1 MEVDDPKSTDIP
13 ALKEAAKE
21 VMEKVESEVNGE
33 KDTKN
38 GDRINGFVPNGE
50 NCENGNGEEVSSQE
64 EEMEV
69 EAPGIPEN
77 QNGDSEK
84 DTEKKLASDT
94 PSSESTSDSHNV
106 SQEKSSETPDD
117 AGKGTESGDGE
128 GDKTEEKKES
138 DEVKD
143 GSINSDDKEVETI
156 NDSPLKKTPVKKK
169 DDTAEEPLRRSS
181 RKKTPTKYHE
191 LLIKE
196 MEESPS
202 EEEIEEVE
210 EIKDDDSD
218 IQEIEA
224 EDPLGGESSLT
235 ITPKNTTAKK
245 PNVVTIDDLKTL
257 QRLATSAK
265 QSVDKAKS
273 DNLMIIDTQS
283 IIAGKM
289 GSGVSITPAKPK
301 TQSTPTTPSGLNI
314 SPAGLTLGSGVTIK
328 PNKPNTGTA
337 TAASGSASGTG
348 STNSASATP
357 TIEKTESK
365 SSSALSDPNLTD
377 DTFVV
382 EAPSFIVPYVYE
394 KPPREAIRD
403 FKESIEKEIED
414 RKKAKA
420 KKKADGEEVS
430 EDEEE
435 KEKKEDKKDDE
446 KEKEEDKDKPKDPY
460 FTSTLGK
467 FFIELGMNFVQEY
480 VQKDLLRQQQ
490 RRGLKDKSV
499 AVMHAIK
506 SLQNNLDDTKEQNEG
521 FHFSLKKC
529 KFCSFRTESYLVMQH
544 HMETPHMRNF
554 IYRCNFCEF
563 ETKIPQEV
571 LYHMDSEH
579 GVKGKL
585 ERAPYFHQCP
595 QCPFEDNGKG
605 KLTRH
610 KVGCD
615 KRFKSETNQTPERDW
630 DPPAKIRPPPVRPG
644 YTGYMNS
651 RPGTSPGLGQ
661 GMLRPGS
668 SLLPRGQ
675 QFQQNNRFAN
685 RNNLAN
691 RGRPVG
697 SYKGQADLRIP
708 NPQLS
713 GLTPQQMRMR
723 GLSPQMLASQQML
736 AVLNQQGLSV
746 SGGSGRN
753 NMMSMGS
760 SGSVTIQSLGQKGQ
774 NKNNSPSI
782 SITPLPGRNNPG
794 QKNKGASPSP
804 SSGSSTPTIKPGQP
818 GAGQGGKGN
827 FVICEIC
834 DGYIK
839 DLEQLRNHMQ
849 WIHKVKIHPKMIY
862 NRPPLNCQKCQ
873 FRFFTDQGLERHL
886 LGSHGLVTAS
896 MQDAANKGQDSGRC
910 PVCGKVYQWKLL
922 NHVAKDHGKTLKPAH
937 LSYKCTVCTATFG
950 QYKLFENHVYTAHS
964 GVAKKGDKNKQA
976 AKPGSGSV
984 LKAPVKLSDEIS
996 IIPTKKTGDK
1006 DKEKKSEVIDLDD
1019 EEEIDDVEKEVIDLD
1034 TPKKDKKE
1042 DASKR
1047 TAEESSEEPDA
1058 KKAKQDDEKETKE
1071 D

>member
-1 MEVDDPKSTDIP
+1 VQRPQMSEDASNMEVDDPKTTDIP

-21 VMEKVESEVNGE
+21 VMEKLESEVCGE
-33 KDTKN
+33 NDDKN
-38 GDRINGFVPNGE
+38 GDAVNGIVANGDT
-50 NCENGNGEEVSSQE
+50 CANGNGEEFSSQKDGE
-64 EEMEV
+64 EKDEEMEV
-69 EAPGIPEN
+69 EAPSTAEN

-84 DTEKKLASDT
+84 DSHSKSAVVETGEGHIDKCSEVKTDNSD
-94 PSSESTSDSHNV
+94 PGENNKDNSISESS
-106 SQEKSSETPDD
+106 
-117 AGKGTESGDGE
+117 
-128 GDKTEEKKES
+128 KES
-138 DEVKD
+138 P
-143 GSINSDDKEVETI
+143 SADDTEVETI
-156 NDSPLKKTPVKKK
+156 NDSPQKKTPKKK
-169 DDTAEEPLRRSS
+169 DEPALDEPLRRSS

-191 LLIKE
+191 MLIKE
-196 MEESPS
+196 MEMESPS

-224 EDPLGGESSLT
+224 EDPLGSESSLS
-235 ITPKNTTAKK
+235 ITPKNKK
-245 PNVVTIDDLKTL
+245 ANVVTIDDLKTL

-301 TQSTPTTPSGLNI
+301 TISTPTTPSGLNI
-314 SPAGLTLGSGVTIK
+314 SPAGVTLGSGVTIK
-328 PNKPNTGTA
+328 PNKPSSTQGVSITPA
-337 TAASGSASGTG
+337 TAKPASNT
-348 STNSASATP
+348 ST
-357 TIEKTESK
+357 
-365 SSSALSDPNLTD
+365 ALSDPNLTD

-394 KPPREAIRD
+394 KPPKEAILD
-403 FKESIEKEIED
+403 FKEAIEKQIED
-414 RKKAKA
+414 KKKAKA
-420 KKKADGEEVS
+420 KKKAAGEEVS
-430 EDEEE
+430 DDEEE
-435 KEKKEDKKDDE
+435 KKKEVKKDDDEEKKDDDEKKEDV
-446 KEKEEDKDKPKDPY
+446 PKDAY

-467 FFIELGMNFVQEY
+467 FFIDLGMNFVQEF

-490 RRGLKDKSV
+490 RRSVKDKSV

-521 FHFSLKKC
+521 FHFDLKKC
-529 KFCSFRTESYLVMQH
+529 KFCSFRSESRLVMQH

-651 RPGTSPGLGQ
+651 RPGGSPSGLGQ

-675 QFQQNNRFAN
+675 QFQNNRFMNN
-685 RNNLAN
+685 RGGMNNSAN

-708 NPQLS
+708 QPQLS
-713 GLTPQQMRMR
+713 GLSQQQLRMR
-723 GLSPQMLASQQML
+723 GMSPQMLASQQML

-753 NMMSMGS
+753 NMMIGGG

-794 QKNKGASPSP
+794 QKSKGASPSP
-804 SSGSSTPTIKPGQP
+804 SSGSTPTIKPGQP

-976 AKPGSGSV
+976 AKTGSGSV

-996 IIPTKKTGDK
+996 IIPTKKGDK
-1006 DKEKKSEVIDLDD
+1006 EKEKKSEVIDLDD

-1042 DASKR
+1042 DTSKR
-1047 TAEESSEEPDA
+1047 NADDSSEEPDA
-1058 KKAKQDDEKETKE
+1058 KKAKADDEEKK

>member
-1 MEVDDPKSTDIP
+1 MKFRLLHRRPS
-13 ALKEAAKE
+13 L
-21 VMEKVESEVNGE
+21 
-33 KDTKN
+33 
-38 GDRINGFVPNGE
+38 
-50 NCENGNGEEVSSQE
+50 Q
-64 EEMEV
+64 
-69 EAPGIPEN
+69 
-77 QNGDSEK
+77 
-84 DTEKKLASDT
+84 KK
-94 PSSESTSDSHNV
+94 
-106 SQEKSSETPDD
+106 
-117 AGKGTESGDGE
+117 
-128 GDKTEEKKES
+128 KKEK
-138 DEVKD
+138 EPVKD
-143 GSINSDDKEVETI
+143 EDI
-156 NDSPLKKTPVKKK
+156 
-169 DDTAEEPLRRSS
+169 RRSG

-191 LLIKE
+191 LLINE
-196 MEESPS
+196 LALEAMEDAS
-202 EEEIEEVE
+202 EEEIEDVE
-210 EIKDDDSD
+210 EVKDDDSD
-218 IQEIEA
+218 IQEVEP
-224 EDPLGGESSLT
+224 EDPLNHSVS
-235 ITPKNTTAKK
+235 ITPKNSGEKK

-265 QSVDKAKS
+265 QSMDKAKS
-273 DNLMIIDTQS
+273 DNLMVIDTQS

-301 TQSTPTTPSGLNI
+301 TPATLPSSLNI
-314 SPAGLTLGSGVTIK
+314 TPAGLTLGSGVTIK
-328 PNKPNTGTA
+328 PNRPASTGPGPGVSVTPVSSNKPQELN
-337 TAASGSASGTG
+337 
-348 STNSASATP
+348 
-357 TIEKTESK
+357 
-365 SSSALSDPNLTD
+365 DPNLTD

-403 FKESIEKEIED
+403 FKEAIEKEIED

-435 KEKKEDKKDDE
+435 KDKKDEE
-446 KEKEEDKDKPKDPY
+446 KEKEDDKDKPKDPY
-460 FTSTLGK
+460 FSSTLGK
-467 FFIELGMNFVQEY
+467 FFIDLGMNFVQEY

-490 RRGLKDKSV
+490 RRSIKDKSV

-585 ERAPYFHQCP
+585 ERAPYFHHCP

-651 RPGTSPGLGQ
+651 RPGSTPGLGQ

-708 NPQLS
+708 QPQLS
-713 GLTPQQMRMR
+713 GLSQQQLRMR
-723 GLSPQMLASQQML
+723 GMSPQMLASQQML

-746 SGGSGRN
+746 SGGSGKN
-753 NMMSMGS
+753 TMMGS

-774 NKNNSPSI
+774 NKSNSPSI
-782 SITPLPGRNNPG
+782 SITPLPGRNNP
-794 QKNKGASPSP
+794 S
-804 SSGSSTPTIKPGQP
+804 
-818 GAGQGGKGN
+818 
-827 FVICEIC
+827 
-834 DGYIK
+834 
-839 DLEQLRNHMQ
+839 
-849 WIHKVKIHPKMIY
+849 
-862 NRPPLNCQKCQ
+862 
-873 FRFFTDQGLERHL
+873 
-886 LGSHGLVTAS
+886 
-896 MQDAANKGQDSGRC
+896 
-910 PVCGKVYQWKLL
+910 
-922 NHVAKDHGKTLKPAH
+922 
-937 LSYKCTVCTATFG
+937 
-950 QYKLFENHVYTAHS
+950 
-964 GVAKKGDKNKQA
+964 
-976 AKPGSGSV
+976 
-984 LKAPVKLSDEIS
+984 
-996 IIPTKKTGDK
+996 
-1006 DKEKKSEVIDLDD
+1006 
-1019 EEEIDDVEKEVIDLD
+1019 
-1034 TPKKDKKE
+1034 
-1042 DASKR
+1042 
-1047 TAEESSEEPDA
+1047 
-1058 KKAKQDDEKETKE
+1058 
-1071 D
+1071 

>member
-1 MEVDDPKSTDIP
+1 MSEDASKMEVDDPKTTDIP
-13 ALKEAAKE
+13 AMKEAAKE
-21 VMEKVESEVNGE
+21 VMEKVESEVNGDKE
-33 KDTKN
+33 ANN
-38 GDRINGFVPNGE
+38 GDKVNGVVANGE
-50 NCENGNGEEVSSQE
+50 KCANGNGEEVSSLE

-69 EAPGIPEN
+69 EAPSTPDN
-77 QNGDSEK
+77 QNGVSDKDSIVKSSGE
-84 DTEKKLASDT
+84 SS
-94 PSSESTSDSHNV
+94 SSESANKPTDAQKEHTDDNAGEDKVSDS
-106 SQEKSSETPDD
+106 
-117 AGKGTESGDGE
+117 
-128 GDKTEEKKES
+128 GDKTS
-138 DEVKD
+138 DNEDNSQSDNAKD
-143 GSINSDDKEVETI
+143 TSTNSDDKEVETI
-156 NDSPLKKTPVKKK
+156 NDSPLKKTPTKKK
-169 DDTAEEPLRRSS
+169 DDSIDEPLRRSS

-196 MEESPS
+196 MEMESPS

-235 ITPKNTTAKK
+235 ITPKNPIAKK

-301 TQSTPTTPSGLNI
+301 TLTTPTTPSGLNI

-328 PNKPNTGTA
+328 PNKPSIVAGG
-337 TAASGSASGTG
+337 ASI
-348 STNSASATP
+348 TP
-357 TIEKTESK
+357 TTEKTESK
-365 SSSALSDPNLTD
+365 SSSSLADPNLTD

-394 KPPREAIRD
+394 KPPREPIRD
-403 FKESIEKEIED
+403 FKESIEKEIAD
-414 RKKAKA
+414 KKKAKA

-430 EDEEE
+430 DDEEE
-435 KEKKEDKKDDE
+435 KKEKKEKKVEEEEDTDKDKEE
-446 KEKEEDKDKPKDPY
+446 KEKEKPKDPY

-467 FFIELGMNFVQEY
+467 FFIDLGMNFVQEY

-490 RRGLKDKSV
+490 RRSLKDKSV

-506 SLQNNLDDTKEQNEG
+506 SLQNNLDDSKEQNES
-521 FHFSLKKC
+521 FHFGLKKC
-529 KFCSFRTESYLVMQH
+529 KFCSFRTEAHLVMQH

-644 YTGYMNS
+644 YTGYMNP
-651 RPGTSPGLGQ
+651 RPGLGQ

-675 QFQQNNRFAN
+675 QFQQSNRFAN

-708 NPQLS
+708 QPQLS
-713 GLTPQQMRMR
+713 GLSPQQMRMR
-723 GLSPQMLASQQML
+723 GMSPQMLASQQML

-753 NMMSMGS
+753 NMMMG

-794 QKNKGASPSP
+794 QKSKGASPSP

-964 GVAKKGDKNKQA
+964 GVAKKGDKNKQV

-984 LKAPVKLSDEIS
+984 KAPVKLSDEIS

-1006 DKEKKSEVIDLDD
+1006 EKEKKSEVIDLDD

-1034 TPKKDKKE
+1034 TPKKEKKE
-1042 DASKR
+1042 DTSKR
-1047 TAEESSEEPDA
+1047 TAEESSEEPET
-1058 KKAKQDDEKETKE
+1058 KKPKSDEEKE

>member
-1 MEVDDPKSTDIP
+1 
-13 ALKEAAKE
+13 
-21 VMEKVESEVNGE
+21 
-33 KDTKN
+33 
-38 GDRINGFVPNGE
+38 
-50 NCENGNGEEVSSQE
+50 
-64 EEMEV
+64 MEV
-69 EAPGIPEN
+69 EAPSIPEN
-77 QNGDSEK
+77 QNGDKSAVKDSEVK
-84 DTEKKLASDT
+84 SGGDSPGK
-94 PSSESTSDSHNV
+94 SSNKV
-106 SQEKSSETPDD
+106 SVAQDDKSSEPNT
-117 AGKGTESGDGE
+117 GE
-128 GDKTEEKKES
+128 GDKSEAAESKDSKDSTSDTVDISKSDKAKETS
-138 DEVKD
+138 T
-143 GSINSDDKEVETI
+143 NSDDKEVETI
-156 NDSPLKKTPVKKK
+156 NDSPLKKTPTKKK
-169 DDTAEEPLRRSS
+169 DESADEPLRRSS

-196 MEESPS
+196 MEMESPS

-235 ITPKNTTAKK
+235 ITPKNPNAKK

-289 GSGVSITPAKPK
+289 GTGVSITPAKSK
-301 TQSTPTTPSGLNI
+301 TLSTPTTPSGLNI

-328 PNKPNTGTA
+328 PNKPSTA
-337 TAASGSASGTG
+337 GVSVTP
-348 STNSASATP
+348 AT
-357 TIEKTESK
+357 EKTESK
-365 SSSALSDPNLTD
+365 SSSSLSDPNLTD

-394 KPPREAIRD
+394 KPPREPIRD

-414 RKKAKA
+414 KKKAKA

-435 KEKKEDKKDDE
+435 KENKDKEDKKDDE
-446 KEKEEDKDKPKDPY
+446 DKEKEKDVPKDPY

-467 FFIELGMNFVQEY
+467 FFIDLGMNFVQEY

-490 RRGLKDKSV
+490 RRSVKDKSV

-506 SLQNNLDDTKEQNEG
+506 SLQNNLDDSKEQNQS
-521 FHFSLKKC
+521 FHFNLKKC
-529 KFCSFRTESYLVMQH
+529 KFCSFRTESHLVMQH

-615 KRFKSETNQTPERDW
+615 KRFKSETNQIPERDW

-644 YTGYMNS
+644 YTGYMNP
-651 RPGTSPGLGQ
+651 RPGGPGLGQ
-661 GMLRPGS
+661 GLLRPGS

-675 QFQQNNRFAN
+675 QFQQNRFAN

-708 NPQLS
+708 QPQLS
-713 GLTPQQMRMR
+713 GMSQQQLRMR
-723 GLSPQMLASQQML
+723 GMSPQMLASQQML

-753 NMMSMGS
+753 NMMMGS

-794 QKNKGASPSP
+794 QKSKGASPSP

-818 GAGQGGKGN
+818 GAGQGKGN

-976 AKPGSGSV
+976 AKPGAGAAV
-984 LKAPVKLSDEIS
+984 KAPVKLSDEIS
-996 IIPTKKTGDK
+996 IIPTKKTVDK
-1006 DKEKKSEVIDLDD
+1006 EKEKKSEVIDLDD

-1042 DASKR
+1042 EVTKR
-1047 TAEESSEEPDA
+1047 TAEESSEEPEA
-1058 KKAKQDDEKETKE
+1058 KKVKADEEKS